1 MFVVRRAFRT
11 KGGPV
16 SAGSVVEP
24 ADVQNFKYRIGEKHI
39 VEVTEHNYKR
49 YASFFKERFGVD
61 IPDPATFLNKEQLA
75 TKEAEAKAAAEAPA
89 KEAEAKAAAEA
100 PAKETQKEPEKIAP
114 VKTVAKAVSTK

>member
-89 KEAEAKAAAEA
+89 KE
-100 PAKETQKEPEKIAP
+100 TQKEPEKIAP